1 MILCVDI
8 ETCSAASIKQGNDA
22 YAEHE
27 STRVWCVSFAWQDS
41 KKGRLRKWSWRPGM
55 KLHPQLRDWIASGN
69 VMLAHNAGFEMAIW
83 RHILTPQFGWP
94 LYEIVQWRDTQA
106 CSVAANLPVTL
117 EGVARVF
124 KGSPGKDMAGNAE
137 MRKLMKAEWD
147 EAFQRYVY
155 PEPTKAQYD
164 RLVTYCENDCIAT
177 LFVWWRVPQLSHVE
191 LAVWHLD
198 QQINQRGVCIDTM
211 FVEQMA
217 RMAEQRK
224 ALLSDDV
231 FRITGSLCANSTNP
245 HALKLWLKGMEIDL
259 PVTTKKDKETG
270 ETKTVETLSKDAV
283 QGLLDVG
290 DLDGAVRAVL
300 DNRIEANKS
309 TSLAKLKRV
318 PTMVGSDGRLRG
330 AFRYCIAT
338 TGRWASSGIQVHNL
352 PKDKRDEWRGS
363 HVRDMIRNGALETL
377 LLTEAR
383 PLEAM
388 SESLRAMLVSA
399 PGCDFVAADFSAI
412 EARVVAWLAGSH
424 DALAVFAA
432 GQDIYIDAA
441 AKVKGID
448 VSEVTKQDRQLGK
461 VCTLALGYGMGVL
474 KFIDTARSAPYHV
487 ELDRKEAWRAHRA
500 WRDAN
505 PAIVGFWNEL
515 EKACQTAVINRGT
528 KINVGAHITVV
539 CNKRALLIR
548 LPSGR
553 VLRYW
558 YPKVKKTKK
567 EIVAVN
573 AEGELATHEF
583 ESMELSFKT
592 VGKNKTSMVRESTYG
607 GKLVENVTQAVARD
621 LLANSML
628 TLDAAGYEL
637 VLHVH
642 DSAVAEVAEGEGS
655 VEEFERLMDE
665 TPEWAAGCPVAT
677 EGYRAKHFQG

>member
-22 YAEHE
+22 YAQHE
-27 STRVWCVSFAWQDS
+27 STRVWCVSFAWQDG
-41 KKGRLRKWSWRPGM
+41 KDGRLRKWSWRPGL
-55 KLHPQLRDWIASGN
+55 KLPAKIRKWIASGKL
-69 VMLAHNAGFEMAIW
+69 MLAHNAGFEMAIW
-83 RHILTPQFGWP
+83 RHILVPTYGWP
-94 LYEIVQWRDTQA
+94 PYQIVQWRDTQA

-137 MRKLMKAEWD
+137 MRKLMNAEWD

-155 PEPTKAQYD
+155 PEPMPEQYD

-177 LFVWWRVPQLSHVE
+177 LFVWWRVPQLSEVE

-198 QQINQRGVCIDTM
+198 QQINQRGVCIDTE
-211 FVEQMA
+211 FVECMA
-217 RMAEQRK
+217 DMAEKRK
-224 ALLSDDV
+224 ALLATDV
-231 FRITGSLCANSTNP
+231 FRITGSLCANSTNS
-245 HALKLWLKGMEIDL
+245 HALKLWLKEMELDL
-259 PVTTKKDKETG
+259 PVTTKKDAKTG
-270 ETKTVETLSKDAV
+270 ETKVVETLSKDAV
-283 QGLLDVG
+283 QGLLDDG

-318 PTMVGSDGRLRG
+318 PTMVSSDGRLRG
-330 AFRYCIAT
+330 ALRYCIAH

-352 PKDKRDEWRGS
+352 PKDKRDNARSE
-363 HVRDMIRNGALETL
+363 HVRRMIREGEIASL

-388 SESLRAMLVSA
+388 SESLRAMLVAA
-399 PGCDFVAADFSAI
+399 PKHDLIAADFAAI
-412 EARVVAWLAGSH
+412 EARVVAWLAGAH

-432 GQDIYIDAA
+432 GEDIYVKAA
-441 AKVKGID
+441 ADIGSD
-448 VSEVTKQDRQLGK
+448 NRQLGK

-474 KFIDTARSAPYHV
+474 KFIDTARKAPYNV
-487 ELDRKEAWRAHRA
+487 EMSRKEAWRVHRA

-505 PAIVGFWNEL
+505 PAIVQFWGDL
-515 EKACQTAVINRGT
+515 ERACQTAVINPGT
-528 KINVGAHITVV
+528 AINVGPHLRVV
-539 CNKRALLIR
+539 RNKKALLIR

-558 YPKVKKTKK
+558 TPKVKKTKK

-573 AEGELATHEF
+573 EDGELVVHEF
-583 ESMELSFKT
+583 ESMELSFAA

-621 LLANSML
+621 LLAHSML
-628 TLDAAGYEL
+628 TLDAAGYPL

-642 DSAVAEVAEGEGS
+642 DSAAAEVPEGTGS
-655 VEEFERLMDE
+655 VEEFEQLMSE
-665 TPEWAAGCPVAT
+665 TPRWARGCPVAT